1 MDWNSPAGRIM
12 FSVHKGLPRQ
22 GPGNLAS
29 TRRALEM
36 IDGLPDV
43 PSVLDIGSGPGM
55 QTLDLAGLLPTARI
69 QAVDALEPFIE
80 QGRQRAQNAGITER
94 VQFSIGD
101 MRALDF
107 EADQFDLLWCEGAAY
122 IMGIS
127 EALTA
132 WRGLLKQGGT
142 LAFTECVW
150 LTDDPPQ
157 TLHDWWRD
165 GYPGMGNVQACLDKV
180 ANADYELTG
189 HFVLPEMAWWDDYYK
204 PMEARIATLRIELE
218 GDQAALD
225 ALEEHQ
231 REIDYYR
238 RWSEHYGYL
247 FVVCRRVE
255 R

>member
-1 MDWNSPAGRIM
+1 MDWDSLAGRIM
-12 FSVHKGLPRQ
+12 LSVHNGLPRQ

-29 TRRALEM
+29 TRQALEL
-36 IDGLPDV
+36 IDGLPDT
-43 PSVLDIGSGPGM
+43 PMVLDVGCGPGM

-69 QAVDALEPFIE
+69 QAVDALEPFLD
-80 QGRQRAQNAGITER
+80 QGRQRAQEAGCAER
-94 VQFSIGD
+94 VQFRIGD

-107 EADQFDLLWCEGAAY
+107 EAAQFDLLWCEGAAY

-127 EALTA
+127 EALEA
-132 WRGLLKQGGT
+132 WRHLLKPGAA

-157 TLHDWWRD
+157 TLYDWWRD
-165 GYPGMGNVQACLDKV
+165 GYPGMGNVQVCLDKV
-180 ANADYELTG
+180 ADAGYELIG
-189 HFVLPEMAWWDDYYK
+189 HFVLPEVAWWDDYYK

-218 GDQAALD
+218 DDKAALD

-238 RWSEHYGYL
+238 RWSAHYGYL
-247 FVVCRRVE
+247 FVVCRKAP
-255 R
+255 